1 MLETILLD
9 ALVAMII
16 ISPVVLI
23 IGWVI
28 SIGNERQRKE
38 LARIRTIADQWAVED
53 LRMKRAK
60 LSADV
65 NVSDPK
71 AWCNDLVA
79 RVLQFNPESTVEAS
93 LTKPDALVMYSAKQS
108 RALAISPVSPEN
120 AQQFTRRASKQD
132 QQMASVSANNP
143 LFPYPRNAN
152 VTELSP
158 LNAGVT
164 FDLEMEQVWKK
175 LTKSSSAPVTPI
187 WYLYDFPAKSGKGR

>member
-1 MLETILLD
+1 MLETIFLD